1 MRRHLGAVR
10 ERVVL
15 WAGLQGTSADG
26 PLPLLVILKG
36 KSSSLGRSRVLTLG
50 PSGPQAQHP
59 PLPSRRL
66 PTWA

>member
-36 KSSSLGRSRVLTLG
+36 KSSSLG
-50 PSGPQAQHP
+50 
-59 PLPSRRL
+59 
-66 PTWA
+66 